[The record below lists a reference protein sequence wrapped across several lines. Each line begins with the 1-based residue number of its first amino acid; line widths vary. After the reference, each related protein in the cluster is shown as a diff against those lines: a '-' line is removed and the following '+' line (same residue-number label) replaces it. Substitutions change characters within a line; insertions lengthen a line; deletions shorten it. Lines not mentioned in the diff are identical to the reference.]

1 MDHRIRIPV
10 RNRGV
15 VDLTVVIEPWASEIC
30 LTPGEDGEVVLVG
43 NGKMPEH
50 SVEICSYG
58 LIFWAENT
66 HDLFELYTGGV
77 RWG

>member
-1 MDHRIRIPV
+1 
-10 RNRGV
+10 
-15 VDLTVVIEPWASEIC
+15 
-30 LTPGEDGEVVLVG
+30 
-43 NGKMPEH
+43 MPEH

-66 HDLFELYTGGV
+66 HDLFKLYKGGV